1 MIRKM
6 VLVAAALAPLAAQA
20 TTGYFQHGYG
30 IKAKSMGG
38 VGIAL
43 PQDALAAATNP
54 AGIAWV
60 GNRIDIGVDLFMPD
74 RGSSIVGNGAGLNG
88 TYDGNDTKSFLIPE
102 FGYHRVINP
111 NLTFGVAVYGNGGMN
126 TDYKTNPFAAFGGTG
141 SAGVDLMQ
149 LFVAPTVAW
158 KSGNHAFGVSLN
170 LAYQRFK
177 AEGLQPFDNAMFSS
191 SPGNVTNR
199 GYDDSTGFGVRL
211 GWTGQVS
218 PMVTLGATYQT
229 KTKMSEFDK
238 YRGLFANQGDFDIP
252 ENYNIG
258 VSWQASPALR
268 VALDYQRI
276 NYSKVNSVG
285 NATLPNFYTD
295 GLGTDNGAG
304 FGWDDM
310 DIFKLGVEYKY
321 NKQWMFRAG
330 YSHGN
335 NPIEGSLAAVCSGMT
350 PTPPCG
356 EVTFNILAPA
366 VIENHVTLGFTYTS
380 ASGNELTV
388 AYMHGFKNDVNGVR
402 PPPFNNMSPGS
413 VDTIQMYQ
421 NAIGLQ
427 YSWKM

>member
-6 VLVAAALAPLAAQA
+6 LFVAAALAPLAAQA
-20 TTGYFQHGYG
+20 TTGYFAHGYG

-43 PQDALAAATNP
+43 PQDALAAASNP

-60 GNRIDIGVDLFMPD
+60 GNRIDIGVDLFTPD

-102 FGYHRVINP
+102 FGYNRVINP

-149 LFVAPTVAW
+149 LFIAPTLAW
-158 KSGNHAFGVSLN
+158 KSGDHSFGASLN

-218 PMVTLGATYQT
+218 PLVTLGATYQT

-252 ENYNIG
+252 ENYG
-258 VSWQASPALR
+258 VGIAVKAAPTLT
-268 VALDYQRI
+268 VAADVQQI
-276 NYSKVNSVG
+276 NYSDIPAVG
-285 NATLPNFYTD
+285 NPLNSLLT
-295 GLGTDNGAG
+295 GSQLGSTNGPG
-304 FGWDDM
+304 FGWKDTTV
-310 DIFKLGVEYKY
+310 FKIGLAWEMKPGTTL
-321 NKQWMFRAG
+321 RAG
-330 YSHGN
+330 YVTLDQ
-335 NPIEGSLAAVCSGMT
+335 PI
-350 PTPPCG
+350 PTNQ
-356 EVTFNILAPA
+356 TFFNILAPG
-366 VIENHVTLGFTYTS
+366 VVEDHVTLGLTLEMSKTS
-380 ASGNELTV
+380 ELTFMYMHAFEKKVSGSGSIPPGAPPAGFGGGEANLRMSQDSFGV
-388 AYMHGFKNDVNGVR
+388 AYG
-402 PPPFNNMSPGS
+402 
-413 VDTIQMYQ
+413 
-421 NAIGLQ
+421 
-427 YSWKM
+427 WKY